1 MKIIVITL
9 GGKAFDVR
17 QLTIKADAA
26 WREKAKPVIEPVAEL
41 AIAAGHVKPTPDQ
54 LTRLAFTSSLFVN
67 PQATLDLVLA
77 YDPALEAQR
86 EWIEENAYSEEALQ
100 ALLALFF
107 GMSPL
112 TKNGS
117 ATRPAETT

>member
-1 MKIIVITL
+1 MKLITITL
-9 GGKAFDVR
+9 GGKTFEVR
-17 QLTIKADAA
+17 QLTIKADAV

-41 AIAAGHVKPTPDQ
+41 AIAAGNVRPTPDQ
-54 LTRLAFTSSLFVN
+54 LTRLAFTSSLFVD

-86 EWIEENAYSEEALQ
+86 EWIEGNAYSEEALQ

-112 TKNGS
+112 MKSGS
-117 ATRPAETT
+117 GQKAAETT